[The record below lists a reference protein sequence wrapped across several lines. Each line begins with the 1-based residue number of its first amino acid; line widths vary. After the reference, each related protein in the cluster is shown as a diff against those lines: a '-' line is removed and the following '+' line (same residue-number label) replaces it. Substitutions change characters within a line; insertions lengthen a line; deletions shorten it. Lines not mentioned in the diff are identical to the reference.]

1 MTPDPGLPVQ
11 PPTALPATNIQSHED
26 PSEALTLSTSVDG
39 VSRSL
44 HNMNSLGL
52 SVVRAHGMP
61 TEGASVLICNS
72 YVNGPLKDGDVARNL
87 LPDPSGDAYL
97 HFTAVPTLSS
107 RETLLSLTLQ
117 PGLSDY
123 YQRVGL
129 LSPEARVI
137 EVNPDPHVR
146 EKPGYP
152 YSDPLSL
159 FRARGERLPTRDADY
174 FVATFPTDQGRALCR
189 QLDATAVQC
198 FDPASLNNKALFREN
213 ASQYGYRVLDGF
225 TIRKAHDLTRMN
237 DLTPG
242 KYWLKLAGG
251 SGGDLVRSFHT
262 GARGDFERA
271 LEGIRQ
277 AVVSA
282 FHAAEFPESSTIE
295 HFWPQESPVPTAQA
309 LVVEQ
314 DASKIG
320 RVLINGSM
328 NVLLQEDGRSEL
340 VDFFRQNTGSDGS
353 YLGSERLDTE
363 MLPIA
368 LHAELLQQGEKVFR
382 YAHENGY
389 RGYVGFDFFVV
400 ESDEGGPS
408 VYCIELNARPT
419 MSVVP
424 ALTAKKLAAFDS
436 ERHATYLNVNISTTA
451 PLYSFEDFQRAVLVD
466 GHDLTDPANASGV
479 TIVPLAMRSLFTHS
493 DDGGYECLVPS
504 PKVKVLVTA
513 SRNDEAWSMLYRLER
528 EGRITIG
535 G

>member
-1 MTPDPGLPVQ
+1 MNPDPGLPVQ
-11 PPTALPATNIQSHED
+11 PPSTLPTTHLQPH
-26 PSEALTLSTSVDG
+26 SERLEFTPLSTSGDG
-39 VSRSL
+39 VGRSL
-44 HNMNSLGL
+44 HNVNSLGL

-72 YVNGPLKDGDVARNL
+72 YVNGPLRDGDVARNL

-97 HFTAVPTLSS
+97 HFTAVPTLSP

-117 PGLSDY
+117 PGLTDY

-129 LSPEARVI
+129 LSPEARII
-137 EVNPDPHVR
+137 EVNPDSRVR

-152 YSDPLSL
+152 HSDPLTL
-159 FRARGERLPTRDADY
+159 FRAGGGLLPSRDADY
-174 FVATFPTDQGRALCR
+174 FIATFPTDQGRALSR
-189 QLDATAVQC
+189 QNDSLAVQH
-198 FDPASLNNKALFREN
+198 FDPADLNNKALFREN
-213 ASQYGYRVLDGF
+213 ASHYGYRVLDGF
-225 TIRKAHDLTRMN
+225 TIREAHDLARIN
-237 DLTPG
+237 DLATG

-251 SGGDLVRSFHT
+251 SGGDLVRSFQTHES
-262 GARGDFERA
+262 GDFERA

-277 AVVSA
+277 AVISA
-282 FHAAEFPESSTIE
+282 FDSAEFPEGSNLE
-295 HFWPQESPVPTAQA
+295 HFWPQTSPVPTAQA

-314 DASKIG
+314 DASRLG

-328 NVLLQEDGRSEL
+328 NVLLKEDGRSEL
-340 VDFFRQNTGSDGS
+340 VDFFRQNTGADGS
-353 YLGSERLDTE
+353 YLGSERLDSE
-363 MLPIA
+363 ILPIA
-368 LHAELLQQGEKVFR
+368 LHAEILQQGEKVFR

-400 ESDEGGPS
+400 ESEEGEPS
-408 VYCIELNARPT
+408 VHCIELNARPT

-451 PLYSFEDFQRAVLVD
+451 PLYSFEDFQRAVSID
-466 GHDLTDPANASGV
+466 GHDLTDPANTSGV

-493 DDGGYECLVPS
+493 DDGGFECLVAS

-513 SRNDEAWSMLYRLER
+513 PRNDEAWNMLYRLER

-535 G
+535 E